1 MNIVEIF
8 LWVNLFFNGM
18 LAGEELAG
26 YYGVR
31 IPVASLEER
40 PQTLLRQ
47 ALIRRLRLLVP
58 GIYMPTLVSAVVVTV
73 FGGSDLGA
81 GFRVTGVLS
90 FLILAFVTFPRT
102 TAAPQGDAPAGIRTQ
117 VSGSAGL

>member
-1 MNIVEIF
+1 MTIVEIF

-18 LAGEELAG
+18 LEGEELAV

-47 ALIRRLRLLVP
+47 APIRRLRLLVP
-58 GIYMPTLVSAVVVTV
+58 GIYMPTLVSAVALTV
-73 FGGSDLGA
+73 LGGSDLGLA
-81 GFRVTGVLS
+81 FRVAGLLAL
-90 FLILAFVTFPRT
+90 LIWALVTFPC
-102 TAAPQGDAPAGIRTQ
+102 GS
-117 VSGSAGL
+117 VSLLCVLGQRWPPSRCS

>member
-1 MNIVEIF
+1 MNIVETF

-18 LAGEELAG
+18 LAGEELAV

-58 GIYMPTLVSAVVVTV
+58 GIYMPTHLRLPARC
-73 FGGSDLGA
+73 A
-81 GFRVTGVLS
+81 ENRFR
-90 FLILAFVTFPRT
+90 P
-102 TAAPQGDAPAGIRTQ
+102 
-117 VSGSAGL
+117 